1 MNKDLNSNKLML
13 IEKSNFFSE
22 EPVTVNLLNKY
33 FTNIQLVLKISPQLK
48 NLEDIINYYH
58 DHIRLKKIRSSNQF

>member
-1 MNKDLNSNKLML
+1 ML
-13 IEKSNFFSE
+13 IEKSNLFSE
-22 EPVTVNLLNKY
+22 LVIVNLLTKY

-48 NLEDIINYYH
+48 NIEDIINYYH

>member
-1 MNKDLNSNKLML
+1 ML
-13 IEKSNFFSE
+13 IEKSNLFLE
-22 EPVTVNLLNKY
+22 LVIVNLLTKY

-48 NLEDIINYYH
+48 NIEDIINYYH

>member
-1 MNKDLNSNKLML
+1 ML
-13 IEKSNFFSE
+13 IEKSNLFSE
-22 EPVTVNLLNKY
+22 LAIVNLLTKY

-48 NLEDIINYYH
+48 NIEDIINYYH